1 MSLESIRSLVTAS
14 GSTMQE
20 YLVPKA
26 APGQKS
32 VLDSSYLHAM
42 FIFHLSK
49 RPPVA
54 GLPWH

>member
-1 MSLESIRSLVTAS
+1 
-14 GSTMQE
+14 MQE